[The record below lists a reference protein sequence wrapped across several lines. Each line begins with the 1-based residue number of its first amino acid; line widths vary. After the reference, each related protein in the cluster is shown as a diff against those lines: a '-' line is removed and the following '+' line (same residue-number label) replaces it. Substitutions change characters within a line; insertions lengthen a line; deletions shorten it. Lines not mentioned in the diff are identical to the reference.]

1 MAYKKVSIPKNGDG
15 AGCPIPKDPNIIV
28 IDVDDIVKEPS
39 RAVGDPKMVGDYELK
54 EGTKAIAIYGTPNSI
69 SFTEEYSGDPDARG
83 CKLGV
88 AFSHPG
94 DSDDIRGCVE
104 AFMNKG
110 VIILTKVCDGSATGK
125 MNATG
130 SKCNPLFLSVETT
143 NNNESIKRT
152 LTFKQE
158 LNSSFLHGTYTG
170 AIPDIADPAA
180 DVAEGA

>member
-1 MAYKKVSIPKNGDG
+1 M
-15 AGCPIPKDPNIIV
+15 
-28 IDVDDIVKEPS
+28 
-39 RAVGDPKMVGDYELK
+39 
-54 EGTKAIAIYGTPNSI
+54 
-69 SFTEEYSGDPDARG
+69 
-83 CKLGV
+83 GV

-170 AIPDIADPAA
+170 AIPDIAGPAA